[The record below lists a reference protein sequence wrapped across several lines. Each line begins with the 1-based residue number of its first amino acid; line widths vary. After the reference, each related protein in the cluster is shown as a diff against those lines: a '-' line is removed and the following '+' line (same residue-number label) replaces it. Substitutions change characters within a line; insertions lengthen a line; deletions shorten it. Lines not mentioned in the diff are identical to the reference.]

1 MKILALAIIGLAI
14 VSAIE
19 LRLIKKQEKRIEE
32 LEANKRIEIA
42 FDEIEEN

>member
-14 VSAIE
+14 VSAME
-19 LRLIKKQEKRIEE
+19 LRLIKKQEKRIAE